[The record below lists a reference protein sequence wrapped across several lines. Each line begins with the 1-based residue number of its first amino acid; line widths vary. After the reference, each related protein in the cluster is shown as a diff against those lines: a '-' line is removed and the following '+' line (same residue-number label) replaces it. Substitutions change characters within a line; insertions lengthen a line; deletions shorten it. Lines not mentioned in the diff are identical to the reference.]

1 MLKITEQDTKNS
13 IHDIREKILTKSIVL
28 IEKVEEKL
36 KILHERDGQSI
47 TANDL
52 SVLMPTETLLLE
64 VSSDN

>member
-28 IEKVEEKL
+28 IEKIEEKL